1 MSDLAKRLLACP
13 RFRWMPGMRANDQ
26 RIVACDPNSSDV
38 CIADEGCTEEGH
50 TARWVEPQRLRP
62 DLSDPATLGCLLA
75 LVREAHKQPNAYARL
90 RRNPRSFEGLYWEV
104 LANAEEWRESAL
116 GHGSTE
122 AAALVAALEAAL

>member
-1 MSDLAKRLLACP
+1 MTDLAKRLLACP
-13 RFRWMPGMRANDQ
+13 RFRWMLGMGVENPNGVPH
-26 RIVACDPNSSDV
+26 RIVV
-38 CIADEGCTEEGH
+38 
-50 TARWVEPQRLRP
+50 VEAPPLGTLIYQKGRGITGLLRSEVP
-62 DLSDPATLGCLLA
+62 DLTDPATLGCLLA